1 MSKSENLS
9 DTAKEQENLDS
20 ATARHILQQTAE
32 DIPPAHPALFARI
45 EESIKEPT
53 PVGNAHQPP
62 SVSPVQALLNMI
74 RNSFRRPQLAWGI
87 VAVQA
92 IVLCLFIASA
102 PIKNTYHTLSANRTD
117 IGAQAGPIF
126 YVIFHENARLREIEQ
141 LLARTN
147 GAIINGPGKR
157 GIYTI
162 RFHPTPSAT
171 VKKLLTTLKNS
182 SLITFIERAY

>member
-9 DTAKEQENLDS
+9 GMAKEQRNLDA
-20 ATARHILQQTAE
+20 ATARHILEETAAV
-32 DIPPAHPALFARI
+32 IPPADPELFARI
-45 EESIKEPT
+45 EESIAGSLPT
-53 PVGNAHQPP
+53 SQPQQTP
-62 SVSPVQALLNMI
+62 FISSLQTLLKTI
-74 RNSFRRPQLAWGI
+74 RDYFRRPQLAWGV

-102 PIKNTYHTLSANRTD
+102 PIKDTYHTLSADKTD

-126 YVIFHENARLREIEQ
+126 YVIFHENARLRQIEQ

-147 GAIINGPGKR
+147 GTIINGPGKR

-162 RFHPTPSAT
+162 RFQPAPAARG
-171 VKKLLTTLKNS
+171 KKMLTTLKDS
-182 SLITFIERAY
+182 PLITFIERAY

>member
-1 MSKSENLS
+1 MPASEKRPEADKKR
-9 DTAKEQENLDS
+9 DTMDT
-20 ATARHILQQTAE
+20 ATARHILKKTAE

-45 EESIKEPT
+45 EESIGDSSPI
-53 PVGNAHQPP
+53 GNANQA
-62 SVSPVQALLNMI
+62 SLVSPVQALLNTV
-74 RNSFRRPQLAWGI
+74 RDYFSRPQLAWGI

-102 PIKNTYHTLSANRTD
+102 PIKNTYHTLSANRTN
-117 IGAQAGPIF
+117 IETQAGPIF
-126 YVIFHENARLREIEQ
+126 YIIFHENARLREIEQ

-171 VKKLLTTLKNS
+171 VKKLLTTLKDS
-182 SLITFIERAY
+182 SLITFIEQAY